1 MSEIYSS
8 QDIKDTLECLN
19 VSFSSANNSE
29 KKKAVEK
36 LEILSIFVCL
46 R

>member
-1 MSEIYSS
+1 MYSS
-8 QDIKDTLECLN
+8 QDIKETLECLN
-19 VSFSSANNSE
+19 VSFTSSNNAD